1 MSSEETKPLW
11 DYLAAS
17 EGTEAEAVAI
27 SPYHIF
33 DNSVRFFTG
42 EADPLEVLM
51 ADNILMRMY
60 DFTNNTDH
68 LHFLTM
74 LGHKKPAM
82 RVLEIGAGTGGTTA
96 TILPALRSDQ
106 GERMYS
112 TYVYSEISAGFFM
125 GAKERFRD
133 FQAIEYSVLDI
144 TQDPISQGFEEG
156 SFDLIVSS
164 NCLHAT
170 PDLAKTLSNV

>member
-112 TYVYSEISAGFFM
+112 TYVYSDISAGFFM